1 MQSNAP
7 VQVIMGPIGSG
18 KSKACNI
25 KLMQVASRQRPN
37 LADGIRYT
45 RFAVVRNTYP
55 ELVTTTMRTWRDT
68 YPETIYGR
76 IMMTKP
82 AYQHVKFGDI
92 DMQVDFLALDK
103 DDDVKKLRSA
113 EYTAFFVNELQ
124 FIPWMLF
131 DEMTSRTGRYPAIK
145 DGGPTWHGIIAD
157 MNAPPEDHFIALM
170 TGMSD
175 YPENTPEE
183 DKIVW
188 PRDWD
193 FFRQPPA
200 MIETK
205 GPIGEIDYQL
215 NPLAENLE
223 WLPTNYY
230 TGLVKGKK
238 RAWIKS
244 RVLNEVALV
253 VDGDP
258 VWPMFKEDVHVAG
271 KVLSPSVS
279 YIVFIGLD
287 FGRSPAAI
295 FGQSV
300 NNRCVVLG
308 ELQGHNMGAVTFA
321 PMVKRYLETKFPG
334 CRFQAYGDPKGQD
347 KSQSDERT
355 AYDVFKANGIP
366 VSPAP
371 VKQNNNQTRIEAV
384 EAILNELY
392 DGRPRFL
399 LSPSCRSL
407 KVGMAGRYCFKKV
420 QGTDGRVHREP
431 DKNRYS
437 NLADALQYM
446 ALGMG
451 EGRRMIG
458 LTPVN
463 VAQPMMAWKRQ
474 TTMRRVW
481 GADTRGRMR

>member
-1 MQSNAP
+1 MASRTLSYTEDGRPNYQFKKESVLWSFLQSNAP
-7 VQVIMGPIGSG
+7 VQVIVGPIGSG

-25 KLMQVASRQRPN
+25 KLMQIASRQRPN
-37 LADGIRYT
+37 FADGIRYT

-205 GPIGEIDYQL
+205 GPIGEIDY
-215 NPLAENLE
+215 N
-223 WLPTNYY
+223 
-230 TGLVKGKK
+230 
-238 RAWIKS
+238 
-244 RVLNEVALV
+244 
-253 VDGDP
+253 
-258 VWPMFKEDVHVAG
+258 
-271 KVLSPSVS
+271 
-279 YIVFIGLD
+279 
-287 FGRSPAAI
+287 
-295 FGQSV
+295 
-300 NNRCVVLG
+300 
-308 ELQGHNMGAVTFA
+308 
-321 PMVKRYLETKFPG
+321 
-334 CRFQAYGDPKGQD
+334 
-347 KSQSDERT
+347 
-355 AYDVFKANGIP
+355 
-366 VSPAP
+366 
-371 VKQNNNQTRIEAV
+371 
-384 EAILNELY
+384 
-392 DGRPRFL
+392 
-399 LSPSCRSL
+399 
-407 KVGMAGRYCFKKV
+407 
-420 QGTDGRVHREP
+420 
-431 DKNRYS
+431 
-437 NLADALQYM
+437 
-446 ALGMG
+446 
-451 EGRRMIG
+451 
-458 LTPVN
+458 
-463 VAQPMMAWKRQ
+463 
-474 TTMRRVW
+474 
-481 GADTRGRMR
+481 